1 MDIKVPALGE
11 NITTADVTKV
21 MVKAGDTIAV
31 DQAIIELETGKATIE
46 VPATAAGVVSAL
58 LMKVGDK
65 VKSGQPILTLA
76 GEEVRDRKS
85 EVSSQKAEVSAPV
98 VSTVAAASA
107 SSTINHPP
115 STILPP
121 QVAQPAPTGSK
132 VPVAAAPTVR
142 QLARELG
149 VDIHD
154 VKGSGTGGR
163 IMEEDVKAHAKKLII
178 TAASP
183 AAVTA
188 LGLPQIT
195 LPDFSQWGEIT
206 REPMSTV
213 RRVTAAHLSAA
224 WLTIPH
230 VTQHDRAEITELE
243 SLRKRFIERAEKV
256 GAKLTMTAIL
266 LKVVAA
272 ALKVFPKFN
281 ASLDMANQ
289 EIVFKKYIHL
299 GVAVDTERGLL
310 VPVIRDVDKKNI
322 IQLALELN
330 QLGTKARAGKIGP
343 DALTGGTFTVTNLGG
358 IGGSFFTPIINAP
371 EVAVLGVGRA
381 QMEPCIHG
389 KDALCAPRLMLP
401 LSLSYDHR
409 LIDGADG
416 ARFLRW
422 IIEAI
427 EEPLLISLEG

>member
-1 MDIKVPALGE
+1 V
-11 NITTADVTKV
+11 
-21 MVKAGDTIAV
+21 
-31 DQAIIELETGKATIE
+31 
-46 VPATAAGVVSAL
+46 
-58 LMKVGDK
+58 
-65 VKSGQPILTLA
+65 
-76 GEEVRDRKS
+76 
-85 EVSSQKAEVSAPV
+85 
-98 VSTVAAASA
+98 
-107 SSTINHPP
+107 
-115 STILPP
+115 
-121 QVAQPAPTGSK
+121 
-132 VPVAAAPTVR
+132 VPVAAAPSVR

-149 VDIHD
+149 VNIHD
-154 VKGSGTGGR
+154 VKGSDTGGR
-163 IMEEDVKAHAKKLII
+163 ILEEDVKAHAKKLIT
-178 TAASP
+178 TAATATAP
-183 AAVTA
+183 ATA
-188 LGLPQIT
+188 FGLPQIA
-195 LPDFSQWGEIT
+195 LPDFAQWGEIA
-206 REPMSTV
+206 REPMSTI

-243 SLRKRFIERAEKV
+243 NLRKRFAERAEKV

-266 LKVVAA
+266 LKVAAA

-281 ASLDMANQ
+281 ASLDMAKQ

-299 GVAVDTERGLL
+299 GVAVDTERGLF

-330 QLGTKARAGKIGP
+330 QLGAKARAGKIGP

-371 EVAVLGVGRA
+371 EVAILGVGRA

-389 KDALCAPRLMLP
+389 KDALCSPRLMLP

-422 IIEAI
+422 TVEAI